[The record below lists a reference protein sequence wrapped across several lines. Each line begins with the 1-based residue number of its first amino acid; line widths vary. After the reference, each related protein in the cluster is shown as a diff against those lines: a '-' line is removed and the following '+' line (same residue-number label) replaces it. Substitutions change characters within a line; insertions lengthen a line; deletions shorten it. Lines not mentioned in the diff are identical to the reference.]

1 MNKYR
6 DALKADMERAGGDLI
21 SLYEL
26 GVLED
31 VRFDDDLLTFKV
43 NAAMFEQFYGD
54 DYEVEPVSWSDD
66 RCLHVKKFGG
76 GCKVVAFFR
85 KDPENEDA

>member
-6 DALKADMERAGGDLI
+6 DALKSDLERAGSDLI

-26 GVLED
+26 GLLED

-54 DYEVEPVSWSDD
+54 DYEVETVSWAAD
-66 RCLHVKKFGG
+66 RCYHVKTFN
-76 GCKVVAFFR
+76 GCKVMAFFR
-85 KDPENEDA
+85 KDPDNEDA